1 MLYSLVLLNMIEQE
15 KIYING
21 TLKALKISTN
31 NIYRLAKVFNK
42 DRNTIQETISDDTIS
57 EITVIESIENI
68 EKDNHNE
75 NDDGSGDYSNYTNSE
90 GGEENNGSDYV
101 EYADTD
107 NQLIQRQTLFKKC
120 IFCLQLGHW
129 AKNCNLIPV
138 NYNQHC
144 FHCWSTGH
152 FANTCMYQLESRPP
166 WMSDKEFGI
175 FKNNKKVICSYLYM
189 IIRFF

>member
-1 MLYSLVLLNMIEQE
+1 MIEQE

-57 EITVIESIENI
+57 EITVIESVENI

-107 NQLIQRQTLFKKC
+107 NQLIQ
-120 IFCLQLGHW
+120 
-129 AKNCNLIPV
+129 
-138 NYNQHC
+138 
-144 FHCWSTGH
+144 S
-152 FANTCMYQLESRPP
+152 
-166 WMSDKEFGI
+166 
-175 FKNNKKVICSYLYM
+175 
-189 IIRFF
+189 

>member
-1 MLYSLVLLNMIEQE
+1 M
-15 KIYING
+15 
-21 TLKALKISTN
+21 LKALKISTN
-31 NIYRLAKVFNK
+31 NIYRLAKIFNK
-42 DRNTIQETISDDTIS
+42 DRNTIQKTISD
-57 EITVIESIENI
+57 ENI
-68 EKDNHNE
+68 EKNNHNE

-129 AKNCNLIPV
+129 AKNCNLILV

-144 FHCWSTGH
+144 FRCWSTGH
-152 FANTCMYQLESRPP
+152 FANTCMYQTTS
-166 WMSDKEFGI
+166 
-175 FKNNKKVICSYLYM
+175 
-189 IIRFF
+189 